1 MLILNKDDILN
12 SVTIDELLK
21 AVEEAFIIQEKGN
34 FLMPDR
40 SHIDYNENVLL
51 LMPAFAGDYFSTKL
65 VSVFPGN
72 RKKNLPAIFGS
83 VLLNDGTTGETLA
96 LLEASKLTAL
106 RTAAVGALGI
116 VHTTPVNISA
126 LGLIGA
132 GTQGFHQV
140 LFACAVRNI
149 KTVTIFDSFN
159 SNLNDFV
166 NSLKKYLPEID
177 FKIAK
182 DSEEVVKYSE
192 VIITATTS
200 ETPVVPDNKDLLK
213 GKHFIGIGSYK
224 PSMREFPDNLFRL
237 LDSAIIDTPFAMKE
251 SGDISVPI
259 EKGLIKKED
268 IYTLGSVMNKI
279 VRINENGTTLFKSV
293 GMALFDLITARLIY
307 IKASEKNLG
316 TSVEF

>member
-1 MLILNKDDILN
+1 MLILNKDDILK
-12 SVTIDELLK
+12 SVTFDELLK

-40 SHIDYNENVLL
+40 LHIDYNENVLL
-51 LMPAFAGDYFSTKL
+51 LMPAFTGDYFSTKL
-65 VSVFPGN
+65 VSVFPEN
-72 RKKNLPAIFGS
+72 RKKNLPVIFGS

-106 RTAAVGALGI
+106 RTGAVGALGI
-116 VHTTPVNISA
+116 VHTTPVDVSSV
-126 LGLIGA
+126 GLIGA
-132 GTQGFHQV
+132 GEQGFHQV

-149 KTVTIFDSFN
+149 KSVTLFDAFN

-166 NSLKKYLPEID
+166 DSLKKYLPEID

-182 DSEEVVKYSE
+182 NSEEVVKNSE

-200 ETPVVPDNKDLLK
+200 EAPVIPDDKDLLK

-237 LDSAIIDTPFAMKE
+237 LDNAIIDTPFAMTE

-268 IYTLGSVMNKI
+268 IYTLGSLINKK
-279 VRINENGTTLFKSV
+279 VKINENVTTLFKSV
-293 GMALFDLITARLIY
+293 GMALFDLVTARLIY
-307 IKASEKNLG
+307 RKALEKNIG

>member
-1 MLILNKDDILN
+1 MLILNKDDILI
-12 SVTIDELLK
+12 SVTFDELLK
-21 AVEEAFIIQEKGN
+21 AVEETFIIQEKGD

-40 SHIDYNENVLL
+40 SHIDYNGNVLL
-51 LMPAFAGDYFSTKL
+51 LMPAFTGDYFSTKL
-65 VSVFPGN
+65 VSIFPKN

-106 RTAAVGALGI
+106 RTGAVGALGI
-116 VHTTPVNISA
+116 IHTTPVNISS

-149 KTVTIFDSFN
+149 KSVTLFDSFN

-182 DSEEVVKYSE
+182 DSEEVVINSE
-192 VIITATTS
+192 VIITATSS
-200 ETPVVPDNKDLLK
+200 ETPVFPDDRKLIA

-224 PSMREFPDNLFRL
+224 PTMREFPKSLFMEVE
-237 LDSAIIDTPFAMKE
+237 DIFIDTPLAIKE
-251 SGDISVPI
+251 SGDIAVPLK
-259 EKGLIKKED
+259 KGWIKKNNVH
-268 IYTLGSVMNKI
+268 TLGSLIDKHFKI
-279 VRINENGTTLFKSV
+279 DESKTTLFKSV
-293 GMALFDLITARLIY
+293 GMALFDLVVAKLIY
-307 IKASEKNLG
+307 KKAKEKGIGIN
-316 TSVEF
+316 VDF

>member
-1 MLILNKDDILN
+1 MLILNKDDILK
-12 SVTIDELLK
+12 SVTFDELLK
-21 AVEEAFIIQEKGN
+21 AVEETFIIQEEGD

-40 SHIDYNENVLL
+40 SHIDYNENILL

-65 VSVFPGN
+65 VSIFPGN

-106 RTAAVGALGI
+106 RTGAVGALGI
-116 VHTTPVNISA
+116 VHTTPVNISS

-149 KTVTIFDSFN
+149 KSVTLFDPFN

-177 FKIAK
+177 FTIAK
-182 DSEEVVKYSE
+182 DSEEVVKNSE

-200 ETPVVPDNKDLLK
+200 DCPVIPDDSTLTD

-224 PSMREFPDNLFRL
+224 HTMQEIPKCVFNQVATVF
-237 LDSAIIDTPFAMKE
+237 IDTPFAKTE
-251 SGDISVPI
+251 TGDIAVPL
-259 EKGLIKKED
+259 EKGWIKD
-268 IYTLGSVMNKI
+268 NNVHTLGSLIDKRFEI
-279 VRINENGTTLFKSV
+279 DESKTTLFKSV
-293 GMALFDLITARLIY
+293 GMALFDLVVAKLIY
-307 IKASEKNLG
+307 KKAKEKGIGIN
-316 TSVEF
+316 VDF